1 MTDTGLL
8 MVDVQRDMLE
18 GENPVPS
25 SAEVR
30 SRLEALLLKARRSGA
45 LVVHVQIDGGPGDP
59 DAPGTEGWA
68 LVFAPLA
75 GEPVVRKSV
84 GNAFSN
90 PELSRV
96 LRQQNV
102 SRVVVAG
109 MQSEYC
115 VSDTSRGALRSGLQ
129 VVLACGAH
137 ATYDQGGRS
146 AESICWR
153 VEVELGGEGVRVSPY
168 EQVSF

>member
-1 MTDTGLL
+1 MTKTGLL

-25 SAEVR
+25 GVEVR

-45 LVVHVQIDGGPGDP
+45 LVVHVQNDGGPGDP
-59 DAPGTEGWA
+59 DAPGTDGWA

-90 PELSRV
+90 AELPKA
-96 LRQQNV
+96 LRQHGV
-102 SRVVVAG
+102 TRVVVAG
-109 MQSEYC
+109 MQSEHC

-137 ATYDQGGRS
+137 ATYDQDGRS
-146 AESICWR
+146 AESISMR
-153 VEVELGGEGVRVSPY
+153 VEEELSGEGVRLTPS